1 LFFPSFC
8 LVSATGRRRGP
19 LLFGLAFS
27 FLRAFATVSFTFVS
41 EHVIMPAHPEATIVH
56 SSDLHLGTDD
66 SFSDRDRLAVL
77 PQVLAAANE
86 VAANVVV
93 LAGDSF
99 DNHRQPLDVLER
111 AAQMLREYG
120 KPVVI
125 LPGNHDP
132 LTPDSVY
139 RRAGLG
145 EISNVSILGLNVDK
159 AVLFPELELEI
170 WGHAHFDYTDMSPL
184 ANPRPRTTR
193 WQLAAAHGHYVD
205 EVRDPNRLI
214 GSWLIHRED
223 LIATA
228 ADYVALGH
236 WNQSTPV
243 GGEEVTAHYS
253 GSPEYTGTVN
263 VVRFNKDGSVE
274 VGKAQLR

>member
-1 LFFPSFC
+1 MDSRSQ
-8 LVSATGRRRGP
+8 V
-19 LLFGLAFS
+19 
-27 FLRAFATVSFTFVS
+27 V
-41 EHVIMPAHPEATIVH
+41 IVH

-66 SFSDRDRLAVL
+66 SFSDKDRLDVL
-77 PQVLAAANE
+77 PKVLTAALE
-86 VAANVVV
+86 VNADVVV

-99 DNHRQPLDVLER
+99 DNHRQPIELLER
-111 AAQMLREYG
+111 AAQMLRDYR

-145 EISNVSILGLNVDK
+145 VIPNVSILGLNVEQ
-159 AVLFPELELEI
+159 AVLFAEFEMEI

-184 ANPRPRTTR
+184 ANPRPRSTR

-214 GSWLIHRED
+214 GSWLIHLEE
-223 LIATA
+223 LNATQ

-236 WNQSTPV
+236 WNQSTRV
-243 GGEEVTAHYS
+243 GDGEVAAYYS

-263 VVRFNKDGSVE
+263 VIKLCNNGAVE
-274 VGKAQLR
+274 VIQAPINGHRR

>member
-1 LFFPSFC
+1 MYMDSDSD
-8 LVSATGRRRGP
+8 V
-19 LLFGLAFS
+19 
-27 FLRAFATVSFTFVS
+27 V
-41 EHVIMPAHPEATIVH
+41 IVH

-66 SFSDRDRLAVL
+66 SFSDKDRLDVL
-77 PQVLAAANE
+77 PKVLTAALE
-86 VAANVVV
+86 VNADVVV

-99 DNHRQPLDVLER
+99 DNHRQPIELLER
-111 AAQMLREYG
+111 AAQMLRDYR

-145 EISNVSILGLNVDK
+145 VIPNVSILGLNVEQ
-159 AVLFPELELEI
+159 AVLFAEFEMEI

-214 GSWLIHRED
+214 GSWLIHREE
-223 LIATA
+223 LNATQ

-236 WNQSTPV
+236 WNQSTRV
-243 GGEEVTAHYS
+243 GDGEVAAYYS

-263 VVRFNKDGSVE
+263 VIKLCNNGAVE
-274 VGKAQLR
+274 VIQAPINGHRR

>member
-1 LFFPSFC
+1 MSSP
-8 LVSATGRRRGP
+8 
-19 LLFGLAFS
+19 
-27 FLRAFATVSFTFVS
+27 
-41 EHVIMPAHPEATIVH
+41 PEVTIVH

-66 SFSDRDRLAVL
+66 SFSDADRLAVL
-77 PQVLAAANE
+77 PKVLTAALEIDAD
-86 VAANVVV
+86 VIV

-99 DNHRQPLDVLER
+99 DNHRQPLELLQR
-111 AAQMLREYG
+111 AAQMLRDYQ

-145 EISNVSILGLNVDK
+145 EIPNVNILGLNAGQ
-159 AVLFPELELEI
+159 AVTFAELELEI

-184 ANPRPRTTR
+184 ANPRPRSTR

-214 GSWLIHRED
+214 GSWLIHREEV
-223 LIATA
+223 IATG

-236 WNQSTPV
+236 WNQSVSV
-243 GGEEVTAHYS
+243 GDGQILAHYS

-263 VVRFNKDGSVE
+263 VVRLRRDGTVD
-274 VGKAQLR
+274 VGKAPLR

>member
-1 LFFPSFC
+1 MD
-8 LVSATGRRRGP
+8 VHRE
-19 LLFGLAFS
+19 
-27 FLRAFATVSFTFVS
+27 VV
-41 EHVIMPAHPEATIVH
+41 IVH

-66 SFSDRDRLAVL
+66 SFSDKDRLEVL
-77 PQVLAAANE
+77 PKVLTAALEANADI
-86 VAANVVV
+86 VL

-99 DNHRQPLDVLER
+99 DNHRQPVELLER
-111 AAQMLREYG
+111 ASEMLRNYA

-145 EISNVSILGLNVDK
+145 LIDNVSILGLNVDQ
-159 AVLFPELELEI
+159 AVMFSQFELEI

-205 EVRDPNRLI
+205 EARDPNRMI
-214 GSWLIHRED
+214 GSWLIHREE
-223 LIATA
+223 LLATGS
-228 ADYVALGH
+228 DYVALGH
-236 WNQSTPV
+236 WNQSTAV
-243 GGEEVTAHYS
+243 GTGEIAAHYS

-263 VVRFNKDGSVE
+263 LVRLRTDGTVQ
-274 VGKAQLR
+274 VGKAAVR

>member
-1 LFFPSFC
+1 MTS
-8 LVSATGRRRGP
+8 
-19 LLFGLAFS
+19 
-27 FLRAFATVSFTFVS
+27 
-41 EHVIMPAHPEATIVH
+41 HPEVTIVH

-66 SFSDRDRLAVL
+66 SFSDKDRLAVL
-77 PQVLAAANE
+77 PKVLAAATE
-86 VAANVVV
+86 VDANVVL

-99 DNHRQPLDVLER
+99 DNHRQPIGLLER
-111 AAQMLREYG
+111 AAQILRDYA

-139 RRAGLG
+139 RRGGLG
-145 EISNVSILGLNVDK
+145 QISNVSILGLNAGRSVH
-159 AVLFPELELEI
+159 FPEFEMEI
-170 WGHAHFDYTDMSPL
+170 WGHAHVDYTDMAPL
-184 ANPRPRTTR
+184 ANPLPRTTR

-205 EVRDPNRLI
+205 EERDPNRMI
-214 GSWLIHRED
+214 GSWLIHREE
-223 LIATA
+223 LLATG

-243 GGEEVTAHYS
+243 GNGDITAHYS

-263 VVRFNKDGSVE
+263 VVRLKKNGRVE
-274 VGKAQLR
+274 VGKAKLR

>member
-1 LFFPSFC
+1 M
-8 LVSATGRRRGP
+8 A
-19 LLFGLAFS
+19 
-27 FLRAFATVSFTFVS
+27 
-41 EHVIMPAHPEATIVH
+41 AHPEVTIVH

-66 SFSDRDRLAVL
+66 SFSDRDRLANL
-77 PQVLAAANE
+77 PKVLAAAAE
-86 VAANVVV
+86 VDAHVVL

-99 DNHRQPLDVLER
+99 DNHRQPVDLLER
-111 AAQMLREYG
+111 AAQILRDYG

-139 RRAGLG
+139 RRGGLG
-145 EISNVSILGLNVDK
+145 EVANVSILGLNAGQ

-205 EVRDPNRLI
+205 EARDPNRMI
-214 GSWLIHRED
+214 GSWLIHREELLALD
-223 LIATA
+223 

-243 GGEEVTAHYS
+243 GNGDVTAHYS

-263 VVRFNKDGSVE
+263 VVRFKTDGSVE
-274 VGKAQLR
+274 VGKARLR

>member
-1 LFFPSFC
+1 L
-8 LVSATGRRRGP
+8 
-19 LLFGLAFS
+19 
-27 FLRAFATVSFTFVS
+27 
-41 EHVIMPAHPEATIVH
+41 E
-56 SSDLHLGTDD
+56 
-66 SFSDRDRLAVL
+66 VL
-77 PQVLAAANE
+77 PKVLTAASNISAD
-86 VAANVVV
+86 VVV

-99 DNHRQPLDVLER
+99 DNHRQPIELLER
-111 AAQMLREYG
+111 AATMLRDYG

-145 EISNVSILGLNVDK
+145 LIRNVSILGLNADQ
-159 AVLFPELELEI
+159 AVMFSQFELEV
-170 WGHAHFDYTDMSPL
+170 WGHAHLDYTDMAPL

-205 EVRDPNRLI
+205 EARDPNRMI
-214 GSWLIHRED
+214 GSWLIHREE
-223 LIATA
+223 LAATG

-243 GGEEVTAHYS
+243 GNGEVPAYYS
-253 GSPEYTGTVN
+253 GSPEYAGTVN
-263 VVRFNKDGSVE
+263 MIRLCKNGAVE
-274 VGKAQLR
+274 VIQAPLNGISR

>member
-1 LFFPSFC
+1 M
-8 LVSATGRRRGP
+8 SA
-19 LLFGLAFS
+19 
-27 FLRAFATVSFTFVS
+27 LRPV
-41 EHVIMPAHPEATIVH
+41 TIVH

-66 SFSDRDRLAVL
+66 SFSDKDRLAVL
-77 PQVLAAANE
+77 PKVLTAASQAN
-86 VAANVVV
+86 ADVVV

-99 DNHRQPLDVLER
+99 DNHRQPIDLLER
-111 AAQMLREYG
+111 AAQMLRDYG
-120 KPVVI
+120 RSIVI

-145 EISNVSILGLNVDK
+145 LIPNVSILGLNVDK
-159 AVLFPELELEI
+159 AVVFDELELEV
-170 WGHAHFDYTDMSPL
+170 WGHAHLDYADMSPL
-184 ANPRPRTTR
+184 ANPRVRTTR

-214 GSWLIHRED
+214 GSWLIHPEELD
-223 LIATA
+223 ATG

-236 WNQSTPV
+236 WNQAVRV
-243 GGEEVTAHYS
+243 GNGGVPAHYS

-263 VVRFNKDGSVE
+263 VIRLHTGGAVE
-274 VGKAQLR
+274 VIHAALNGHNK

>member
-1 LFFPSFC
+1 
-8 LVSATGRRRGP
+8 VKKIIIHRGR
-19 LLFGLAFS
+19 
-27 FLRAFATVSFTFVS
+27 
-41 EHVIMPAHPEATIVH
+41 IMASHPEVTIVH

-66 SFSDRDRLAVL
+66 SFSDKDRLAVL
-77 PQVLAAANE
+77 PKVLAAAAE
-86 VAANVVV
+86 VNADVVL

-99 DNHRQPLDVLER
+99 DNHRQPIELLER
-111 AAQMLREYG
+111 AGQMFSEYR
-120 KPVVI
+120 KTVVI

-145 EISNVSILGLNVDK
+145 MISNVRILGLNVEQ
-159 AVLFPELELEI
+159 AALFDEFDLEI

-184 ANPRPRTTR
+184 ANPRARSTR
-193 WQLAAAHGHYVD
+193 WQLAAAHGHFVD
-205 EVRDPNRLI
+205 QERDPNRLI
-214 GSWLIHRED
+214 GSWLIHPEE
-223 LIATA
+223 LAATG

-243 GGEEVTAHYS
+243 GDGKISAHYS

-263 VVRFNKDGSVE
+263 VVRLRSNGTVE
-274 VGKAQLR
+274 VGKTPLR

>member
-1 LFFPSFC
+1 MYMDS
-8 LVSATGRRRGP
+8 
-19 LLFGLAFS
+19 
-27 FLRAFATVSFTFVS
+27 RAEVV
-41 EHVIMPAHPEATIVH
+41 IVH

-77 PQVLAAANE
+77 PKVLGTASEINADI
-86 VAANVVV
+86 VL

-99 DNHRQPLDVLER
+99 DNHRQPVDLLER
-111 AAQMLREYG
+111 AAQILRDYG

-139 RRAGLG
+139 RRGGLG
-145 EISNVSILGLNVDK
+145 EVSNVRILGLNVDK
-159 AVLFPELELEI
+159 AVLFPEFELEI

-193 WQLAAAHGHYVD
+193 WQLATAHGHYVD
-205 EVRDPNRLI
+205 EARDPNRMI
-214 GSWLIHRED
+214 GSWLIHREE
-223 LIATA
+223 LAATG

-243 GGEEVTAHYS
+243 GNGEIAAHYS

-263 VVRFNKDGSVE
+263 VIRLRKDGSVKF
-274 VGKAQLR
+274 GKAQLR

>member
-1 LFFPSFC
+1 
-8 LVSATGRRRGP
+8 
-19 LLFGLAFS
+19 
-27 FLRAFATVSFTFVS
+27 
-41 EHVIMPAHPEATIVH
+41 MQAHPEAIIVH

-77 PQVLAAANE
+77 PKVLAAAHE
-86 VAANVVV
+86 VQAHVVL

-99 DNHRQPLDVLER
+99 DNHRQPTDILER
-111 AAQMLREYG
+111 AAQMLRDYG

-145 EISNVSILGLNVDK
+145 EIAKVSILGLNVDQ

-184 ANPRPRTTR
+184 ANPRLRTTR

-205 EVRDPNRLI
+205 EERDPNRML
-214 GSWLIHRED
+214 GSWLIHREE
-223 LIATA
+223 LIATR
-228 ADYVALGH
+228 ADYIALGH

-243 GGEEVTAHYS
+243 GGEEITAHYS

-263 VVRFNKDGSVE
+263 VVRLRADGSVE
-274 VGKAQLR
+274 VGTTSVR

>member
-1 LFFPSFC
+1 M
-8 LVSATGRRRGP
+8 A
-19 LLFGLAFS
+19 
-27 FLRAFATVSFTFVS
+27 
-41 EHVIMPAHPEATIVH
+41 EHPEVTIVH

-66 SFSDRDRLAVL
+66 SFSDRDRLANLPKVL
-77 PQVLAAANE
+77 DAALDVE
-86 VAANVVV
+86 ANVVL

-99 DNHRQPLDVLER
+99 DNHRQPVELLER
-111 AAQMLREYG
+111 AAQILRDYAR
-120 KPVVI
+120 PVVI

-139 RRAGLG
+139 RRGGLG
-145 EISNVSILGLNVDK
+145 DVANVSILGLNVDK
-159 AVLFPELELEI
+159 AVLFPEFDLEI

-205 EVRDPNRLI
+205 EARDPNRMI
-214 GSWLIHRED
+214 GSWLIHREE
-223 LIATA
+223 LLATG

-236 WNQSTPV
+236 WNQCTPV
-243 GGEEVTAHYS
+243 GSADVNAHYS

-263 VVRFNKDGSVE
+263 VVRFNKDGSVK
-274 VGKAQLR
+274 VSKAQLR